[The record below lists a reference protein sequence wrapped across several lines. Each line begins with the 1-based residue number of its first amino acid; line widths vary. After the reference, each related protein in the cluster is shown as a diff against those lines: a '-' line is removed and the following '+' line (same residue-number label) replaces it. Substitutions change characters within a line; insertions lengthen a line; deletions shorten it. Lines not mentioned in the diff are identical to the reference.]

1 MWMPSL
7 DLATGLWAR
16 MRRTLYTLFSRL
28 SRAAQRFWMSR
39 AYFPV
44 LLTVSAAFMAAGEP
58 VYGVVALGCIVIWLL
73 AACPDLL
80 APVCPFFMAFLM
92 SSQCYGQLTDFLPC
106 AALVPPLLVALLW
119 HFAVWPVTLRIG
131 RSGLGLALVSIATLL
146 GGCDVISRK
155 QAMEPL
161 SLYYTLG
168 LGVGMLVLYVLFR
181 SHLTEKR
188 SYDLHRRFAEI
199 FCALGLCMALAVL
212 LAYGKAWLAEGHIG
226 GVLYLSYRNF
236 ATSVLLTALPMP
248 FYLSLRHRGH
258 LATAAVLALALA
270 LTGSRSA
277 LLFGGI
283 LLTLCCVYLM
293 RSGVISRRCLVLLAA
308 AAGIGILALGPAL
321 LECVLHSRVGEDIQD
336 SNSDRLQFLARAAD
350 DFLRHPVFGIG
361 LCSTRNADVF
371 TGVEGS
377 MVFYHNSLAQVMGS
391 MGLVG
396 IVAYGRL
403 LHDRI
408 ALLRQG
414 SRDPFVRI
422 LTLSYL
428 GMFLISLCNP
438 GEFCPFPNAALMVMV
453 FAQAEEAVGDVA
465 VPVRQL
471 LARHLGPRQGSCN
484 SESDNQKAVR
494 FLPVCGGNCSGK
506 AADEGG
512 PAKKAV
518 QNRVLHRFSLSKKDG
533 LLRYFFSFRPSL
545 KASPTRSVTR

>member
-58 VYGVVALGCIVIWLL
+58 VYGVAALGCIVIWLL

-212 LAYGKAWLAEGHIG
+212 LAYGKAWAASGHIG

-336 SNSDRLQFLARAAD
+336 SNSDRLQFLPSTPVNTSALRAAWCSITTAWP
-350 DFLRHPVFGIG
+350 RSWAAWAWWASWPMAA
-361 LCSTRNADVF
+361 CST
-371 TGVEGS
+371 T
-377 MVFYHNSLAQVMGS
+377 
-391 MGLVG
+391 
-396 IVAYGRL
+396 
-403 LHDRI
+403 
-408 ALLRQG
+408 
-414 SRDPFVRI
+414 
-422 LTLSYL
+422 
-428 GMFLISLCNP
+428 
-438 GEFCPFPNAALMVMV
+438 
-453 FAQAEEAVGDVA
+453 
-465 VPVRQL
+465 
-471 LARHLGPRQGSCN
+471 
-484 SESDNQKAVR
+484 
-494 FLPVCGGNCSGK
+494 
-506 AADEGG
+506 
-512 PAKKAV
+512 
-518 QNRVLHRFSLSKKDG
+518 
-533 LLRYFFSFRPSL
+533 
-545 KASPTRSVTR
+545 ASPCCARGAGTPSSGS

>member
-16 MRRTLYTLFSRL
+16 MRRTLYTFFSRL

-236 ATSVLLTALPMP
+236 AASVLLTALPMP

-283 LLTLCCVYLM
+283 LLALCCVYLM

-308 AAGIGILALGPAL
+308 AAGIGIPALGPAL
-321 LECVLHSRVGEDIQD
+321 LECVLSIKPRRRGHSD
-336 SNSDRLQFLARAAD
+336 SNLDRLLQFLVRAAWTISCG
-350 DFLRHPVFGIG
+350 HPVLGIG
-361 LCSTRNADVF
+361 SCSDLATPTCSPAW
-371 TGVEGS
+371 EGS
-377 MVFYHNSLAQVMGS
+377 MVFSSQHSLAPGHGQHGPGGS
-391 MGLVG
+391 GLWPP
-396 IVAYGRL
+396 APRP
-403 LHDRI
+403 HCP
-408 ALLRQG
+408 AA
-414 SRDPFVRI
+414 
-422 LTLSYL
+422 
-428 GMFLISLCNP
+428 P
-438 GEFCPFPNAALMVMV
+438 GEP
-453 FAQAEEAVGDVA
+453 
-465 VPVRQL
+465 
-471 LARHLGPRQGSCN
+471 
-484 SESDNQKAVR
+484 
-494 FLPVCGGNCSGK
+494 
-506 AADEGG
+506 
-512 PAKKAV
+512 
-518 QNRVLHRFSLSKKDG
+518 
-533 LLRYFFSFRPSL
+533 
-545 KASPTRSVTR
+545 

>member
-1 MWMPSL
+1 MKKLTLPR
-7 DLATGLWAR
+7 LASAVLSA
-16 MRRTLYTLFSRL
+16 LF
-28 SRAAQRFWMSR
+28 F
-39 AYFPV
+39 
-44 LLTVSAAFMAAGEP
+44 
-58 VYGVVALGCIVIWLL
+58 L
-73 AACPDLL
+73 AACIVL
-80 APVCPFFMAFLM
+80 AVRLVRGEA
-92 SSQCYGQLTDFLPC
+92 GLTDA
-106 AALVPPLLVALLW
+106 AALV
-119 HFAVWPVTLRIG
+119 
-131 RSGLGLALVSIATLL
+131 
-146 GGCDVISRK
+146 
-155 QAMEPL
+155 
-161 SLYYTLG
+161 
-168 LGVGMLVLYVLFR
+168 
-181 SHLTEKR
+181 
-188 SYDLHRRFAEI
+188 
-199 FCALGLCMALAVL
+199 
-212 LAYGKAWLAEGHIG
+212 
-226 GVLYLSYRNF
+226 
-236 ATSVLLTALPMP
+236 LTAC
-248 FYLSLRHRGH
+248 GG
-258 LATAAVLALALA
+258 AALTVLALR
-270 LTGSRSA
+270 SRA
-277 LLFGGI
+277 PGLR
-283 LLTLCCVYLM
+283 
-293 RSGVISRRCLVLLAA
+293 RSLWVLLAA

-471 LARHLGPRQGSCN
+471 LARHLGAPAG
-484 SESDNQKAVR
+484 
-494 FLPVCGGNCSGK
+494 FL
-506 AADEGG
+506 
-512 PAKKAV
+512 
-518 QNRVLHRFSLSKKDG
+518 QF
-533 LLRYFFSFRPSL
+533 
-545 KASPTRSVTR
+545 

>member
-58 VYGVVALGCIVIWLL
+58 VYGVAALGCIVIWLL

-270 LTGSRSA
+270 L
-277 LLFGGI
+277 
-283 LLTLCCVYLM
+283 
-293 RSGVISRRCLVLLAA
+293 
-308 AAGIGILALGPAL
+308 

-471 LARHLGPRQGSCN
+471 LARHLGAPAG
-484 SESDNQKAVR
+484 
-494 FLPVCGGNCSGK
+494 FL
-506 AADEGG
+506 
-512 PAKKAV
+512 
-518 QNRVLHRFSLSKKDG
+518 QF
-533 LLRYFFSFRPSL
+533 
-545 KASPTRSVTR
+545 

>member
-58 VYGVVALGCIVIWLL
+58 VYGVAALGCIVIWLL

-293 RSGVISRRCLVLLAA
+293 RSGVISRRHRHP
-308 AAGIGILALGPAL
+308 GPGPGPAGVRAPQPRRRGHSGQQL
-321 LECVLHSRVGEDIQD
+321 RPAAIPGPGGGRFPAAPGVRHRPVQHPQRRRIHRRGGQHGVLSQQSGPGHGQHGPGGHRGLWPPAP
-336 SNSDRLQFLARAAD
+336 RPHRPAA
-350 DFLRHPVFGIG
+350 
-361 LCSTRNADVF
+361 
-371 TGVEGS
+371 
-377 MVFYHNSLAQVMGS
+377 
-391 MGLVG
+391 
-396 IVAYGRL
+396 
-403 LHDRI
+403 
-408 ALLRQG
+408 
-414 SRDPFVRI
+414 
-422 LTLSYL
+422 
-428 GMFLISLCNP
+428 P
-438 GEFCPFPNAALMVMV
+438 GEPGPLCPDPDPVLS
-453 FAQAEEAVGDVA
+453 GH
-465 VPVRQL
+465 VP
-471 LARHLGPRQGSCN
+471 
-484 SESDNQKAVR
+484 D
-494 FLPVCGGNCSGK
+494 LPV
-506 AADEGG
+506 
-512 PAKKAV
+512 
-518 QNRVLHRFSLSKKDG
+518 
-533 LLRYFFSFRPSL
+533 
-545 KASPTRSVTR
+545 

>member
-58 VYGVVALGCIVIWLL
+58 VYGVAALGCIVIWLL

-471 LARHLGPRQGSCN
+471 LARHLGAPAGFLQFCIRSPKGRPA
-484 SESDNQKAVR
+484 KA
-494 FLPVCGGNCSGK
+494 GMWGNCPGK
-506 AADEGG
+506 AADGGG
-512 PAKKAV
+512 PAKKSGAE
-518 QNRVLHRFSLSKKDG
+518 QSSAPL
-533 LLRYFFSFRPSL
+533 
-545 KASPTRSVTR
+545 